1 MNNSV
6 IKNTWRTAINSSSLT
21 NSLRT
26 YLKTQYNKYLY
37 ISKSFGESFLKFI
50 KWLVI
55 AVILGLFV
63 GLVGVG
69 FHYCLSSAAKF
80 RAAHEWLIFFL
91 PLAGLFIILCY
102 KTFGMYNDKGTNL
115 VLMAVRDNEPMTA
128 KTVLLIFSGTVLTHL
143 FGGSAGREGAA
154 LQIGGTIGSL
164 FGKIIK
170 LDDKDERVITMCGMS
185 AGFAA
190 LFGTPVTSSV
200 FAMEVTSVGVMYYS
214 AIVPCVVSAFTAS
227 SLAKLCG
234 VEVTRYT
241 IIGISEISVSL
252 VLKVILL
259 ALLCAVI
266 SLVFCL
272 SMRGLHHVFQKI
284 GGKNKFIRI
293 FVGGVVIII
302 ITLLV
307 GSQKYNGAGTE
318 VINQCFNE
326 SVGFQVF
333 ALKILLTAVTLGC
346 GFKGGEIVPTF
357 FTGSAFGSAM
367 SSVLGISPSLGAGVG
382 LVSVFCGVTNCPL
395 TSIILSVELFG
406 SEGVILFAA
415 ACAISYMLSGYIGLY
430 NEQTIVYSKTKT
442 QYIDKSVAERSMEI
456 KRAKLNGVKLSDGD
470 DIDEQ

>member
-1 MNNSV
+1 MNNV
-6 IKNTWRTAINSSSLT
+6 KDDAEIIKTSSMINDFK
-21 NSLRT
+21 RCV
-26 YLKTQYNKYLY
+26 KTQYNKYAY
-37 ISKSFGESFLKFI
+37 ISKSFGESFIKFI
-50 KWLVI
+50 KWLV
-55 AVILGLFV
+55 AALLLGAFIGV
-63 GLVGVG
+63 VGVL
-69 FHYCLSSAAKF
+69 FYYCLGNAAKI
-80 RAAHEWLIFFL
+80 RSAHEWIIFFL
-91 PLAGLFIILCY
+91 PLAGLFIVFCY

-115 VLMAVRDNEPMTA
+115 VLMAVRDNEPMTS

-164 FGKIIK
+164 FGNILR
-170 LDDKDERVITMCGMS
+170 LDDKDKRVITMCGMS

-214 AIVPCVVSAFTAS
+214 AIVPCVVSAFMAT
-227 SLAKLCG
+227 
-234 VEVTRYT
+234 
-241 IIGISEISVSL
+241 GIANLFGIKATKYAVAGLSNISVML
-252 VLKVILL
+252 MLKVIIL
-259 ALLCAVI
+259 ALMCAVI

-272 SMRGLHHVFQKI
+272 SMRGLHHIFQKI
-284 GGKNKFIRI
+284 GRDNKYVRI
-293 FVGGVVIII
+293 FIGGVVIIAV
-302 ITLLV
+302 TLLI
-307 GSQKYNGAGTE
+307 GSQKYNGAGGE

-333 ALKILLTAVTLGC
+333 ALKILLTAITLGC

-406 SEGVILFAA
+406 SEGIILFAI
-415 ACAISYMLSGYIGLY
+415 ACAVSYMMSGYIGLY

-456 KRAKLNGVKLSDGD
+456 KRAKLKGIKTSDND
-470 DIDEQ
+470 N

>member
-1 MNNSV
+1 MINNN
-6 IKNTWRTAINSSSLT
+6 IKDSREIIKGSSWTEALG
-21 NSLRT
+21 T

-37 ISKSFGESFLKFI
+37 ISKSFGSSFLKFI

-55 AVILGLFV
+55 AVVLGVFV
-63 GLVGVG
+63 GFVGVG
-69 FHYCLSSAAKF
+69 FHYCLSGAAKI
-80 RAAHEWLIFFL
+80 RSAHEWLIFFL
-91 PLAGLFIILCY
+91 PIAGLFIILCY

-164 FGKIIK
+164 FGNVLK
-170 LDDKDERVITMCGMS
+170 LDDKDKRVITMCGMS

-190 LFGTPVTSSV
+190 LFGTPVASSV

-214 AIVPCVVSAFTAS
+214 AIVPCVVSAFTATTI
-227 SLAKLCG
+227 AKLCG
-234 VEVTRYT
+234 IEVTKY
-241 IIGISEISVSL
+241 IISGASNISVPL
-252 VLKVILL
+252 VLKVIIL

-272 SMRGLHHVFQKI
+272 AMRGLHHVFQKI
-284 GGKNKFIRI
+284 GGSNKFLRI
-293 FVGGVVIII
+293 FIGGIVIII
-302 ITLLV
+302 ITLLI

-333 ALKILLTAVTLGC
+333 ALKILLTAITLGC

-367 SSVLGISPSLGAGVG
+367 SSVLGITPSLGAGVG

-406 SEGVILFAA
+406 SEGIILFAI
-415 ACAISYMLSGYIGLY
+415 ACAVSYMLSGYIGLY

-456 KRAKLNGVKLSDGD
+456 KRAKLRGIKSTDGD
-470 DIDEQ
+470 DINE

>member
-1 MNNSV
+1 MNNKDNV
-6 IKNTWRTAINSSSLT
+6 NNTSLAY
-21 NSLRT
+21 NLKSCV
-26 YLKTQYNKYLY
+26 KTQYNKYAY
-37 ISKSFGESFLKFI
+37 ISKSFGESFLKFL
-50 KWLVI
+50 KWLAI
-55 AVILGLFV
+55 AFFLGIFV
-63 GLVGVG
+63 GAVGVA
-69 FHYCLSSAAKF
+69 FHYCLSGAAKI
-80 RAAHEWLIFFL
+80 RAAHEWIIFFI
-91 PLAGLFIILCY
+91 PIAGLFIVFCY

-128 KTVLLIFSGTVLTHL
+128 KTVLLIFSSTVITHL

-164 FGKIIK
+164 FGNVLR
-170 LDDKDERVITMCGMS
+170 LDDKDKRVITMCGMS

-190 LFGTPVTSSV
+190 LFGTPVASSV

-214 AIVPCVVSAFTAS
+214 AIVPCVVSAFTATS
-227 SLAKLCG
+227 MAKIFSIKA
-234 VEVTRYT
+234 VEYSVSGLS
-241 IIGISEISVSL
+241 GISVLL
-252 VLKVILL
+252 VLKVIIL

-284 GGKNKFIRI
+284 SKDNKFIRI
-293 FVGGVVIII
+293 FIGGAVIIV
-302 ITLLV
+302 ITLLI
-307 GSQKYNGAGTE
+307 GSQKYNGAGGE
-318 VINQCFNE
+318 IINQCFNE

-333 ALKILLTAVTLGC
+333 ALKILLTAITLGC

-367 SSVLGISPSLGAGVG
+367 SPVLAISPSLGAAVG

-406 SEGVILFAA
+406 SEGLILFAI
-415 ACAISYMLSGYIGLY
+415 ACAVSYMLSGYIGLY

-456 KRAKLNGVKLSDGD
+456 KRAKLSGAKFSDRNN
-470 DIDEQ
+470 